1 MNDEVRYQI
10 YDYIKKYFYYIEYP
24 DGVGEGFWKDADG
37 KHHSIMFMTIE
48 HLQECIKRID
58 KDIHRFEGAL
68 LDEIQEQ
75 ALAAIL
81 LLANQIRN
89 DLEEELEYQKNE
101 EKDRQER
108 DLLERR
114 KRFEREET
122 EELEYD
128 GELSWEEP
136 EQDAPDP
143 LKTESV
149 TMELPKWMID
159 KLKAEGEIGA
169 VVERCVKK
177 VGFKYEQKNEKP
189 ENEKPENVKPE
200 RRGVKEAVTEEA
212 IKQVLK
218 TSINSVQGFVQL
230 ALSYNWP
237 KETMVRYLK
246 LIEKTS
252 QRMKKEI
259 GKLQEK

>member
-1 MNDEVRYQI
+1 MSDEVRYQI

-24 DGVGEGFWKDADG
+24 DGVGEGFWKDAEG
-37 KHHSIMFMTIE
+37 KNHSIMFMTAE

-58 KDIHRFEGAL
+58 IDIHRFEGAL
-68 LDEIQEQ
+68 LNEVQEQ
-75 ALAAIL
+75 ALASL
-81 LLANQIRN
+81 LPFANQIRN

-101 EKDRQER
+101 ENER
-108 DLLERR
+108 RKRELLERR
-114 KRFEREET
+114 KKFEREEG
-122 EELEYD
+122 EDELEYD

-136 EQDAPDP
+136 EQDASDP

-169 VVERCVKK
+169 VVEKCVKK
-177 VGFKYEQKNEKP
+177 VGFKYDDRKSEKP
-189 ENEKPENVKPE
+189 EDVKPE
-200 RRGVKEAVTEEA
+200 KKANREAVTQEA
-212 IKQVLK
+212 IKQILN
-218 TSINSVQGFVQL
+218 TSVNSVQGFVQL

-252 QRMKKEI
+252 KRMKKEI